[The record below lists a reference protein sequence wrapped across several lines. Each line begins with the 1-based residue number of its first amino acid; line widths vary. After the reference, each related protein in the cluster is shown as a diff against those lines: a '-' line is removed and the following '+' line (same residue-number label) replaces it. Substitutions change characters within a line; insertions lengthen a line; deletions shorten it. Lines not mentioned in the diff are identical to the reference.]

1 MYFYRN
7 ASFMTT
13 FQTSYIHCP
22 NCNEKMYAYELT
34 SYLLNNTEV
43 YSDGKVEASNPIL
56 LDEILLCVHCESPM
70 WKDDVFVGNDEGIDY
85 DNTKEALHISDL
97 FPLFME
103 DSEQKTINYFL
114 KILDSDFTDK
124 SIREIYIRM
133 KLWHL
138 LNDKRRSLKSTVPR
152 FFKRLIN
159 KISKK
164 KPESRFQDYNLYFK
178 PNLIRLLQIYKPENG
193 EELLLK
199 AEMHRE
205 IGDFEQALQCLN
217 NVEGLG
223 NENMFDA
230 IKRAVRRKEYEVFR
244 L

>member
-7 ASFMTT
+7 ASYMTT
-13 FQTSYIHCP
+13 FQTSHIHCP
-22 NCNEKMYAYELT
+22 SCKKIMYTYELT

-56 LDEILLCVHCESPM
+56 LDEILLCVYCESPM
-70 WKDDVFVGNDEGIDY
+70 WKEDVFVGNDEQVDY
-85 DNTKEALHISDL
+85 DNTKEALHISDI
-97 FPLFME
+97 FPPFME

-138 LNDKRRSLKSTVPR
+138 LNDKRRSLKVTVPR
-152 FFKRLIN
+152 LFKRLISRLLN
-159 KISKK
+159 KKTE
-164 KPESRFQDYNLYFK
+164 PQFHDYNQYFK
-178 PNLIRLLQIYKPENG
+178 PNLIRLLQIYKPEAD
-193 EELLLK
+193 EEVLLK
-199 AEMHRE
+199 AEMYRE
-205 IGDFEQALQCLN
+205 IGDFKQAQQCLN
-217 NVEGLG
+217 NIEGLG
-223 NENMFDA
+223 NENMLDA